1 MIQLIEQETL
11 TEHGILLIARFL
23 WCLPVLC
30 PTLKQ
35 CLISLNQQVRNFK
48 VLLFIILVYLLII

>member
-1 MIQLIEQETL
+1 MVQLVEQESL
-11 TEHGILLIARFL
+11 NENGILLIARYL

-35 CLISLNQQVRNFK
+35 CLVSLNQEV
-48 VLLFIILVYLLII
+48 